1 VRPGT
6 RVLQWY
12 LKSDRKEKPLKNKTA
27 LIIATLDTKAQEV
40 LFVKSLIEERGVNT
54 LVMDTGTTGQCPF
67 TPDIP
72 SHKIAG
78 AVSRT
83 LPELL
88 SFHDESKAMGEMAK
102 GAEIVVTELLEKS
115 AFDGV
120 IALGGTM
127 GTSLALSVF
136 RRVPTDLVKVLV
148 STVALSY
155 FVTPQS
161 LRNDIVMFQVASDL
175 WGLNRLAK
183 RDLTRAALATACAIE
198 SDEENPEENAPFITM
213 TTLGGSFLKYASPVK
228 ERLEREGYEVA
239 IFHSVSMQGGIMER
253 LIEEG
258 KVAGVLDLCPQELLS
273 ETAGGHCCSP
283 GRMEAAAWK
292 GIPQIVGPGGLGF
305 FPSGPLKDLPEKFK
319 GRFTFSHNEIAS
331 GIQATTEEMAE
342 LAKTMAAK
350 LNGSCGPVVVI
361 IPERGFMEYD
371 RQGGRLHYPEGRKIF
386 MDTLGDNLNSDIEFI
401 RMDCHINDPEYAE
414 KVTEMALRLFKCAL

>member
-1 VRPGT
+1 
-6 RVLQWY
+6 VLQWY

-27 LIIATLDTKAQEV
+27 LIIATLDTKAQEA
-40 LFVKSLIEERGVNT
+40 LFVKNLIEERGVNT

-127 GTSLALSVF
+127 GTSLALRVF
-136 RRVPTDLVKVLV
+136 QKLPTGLLKMLV

-155 FVTPQS
+155 FVTPQR
-161 LRNDIVMFQVASDL
+161 LRNDIVLFQVASDL

-183 RDLTRAALATACAIE
+183 RDLTRAALATACALE
-198 SDEENPEENAPFITM
+198 SDEENPEHSAPFVTM
-213 TTLGGSFLKYASPVK
+213 TTLGGSFLKYAFIVK
-228 ERLEREGYEVA
+228 KRLEEKGYEVA

-253 LIEEG
+253 LIDEG
-258 KVAGVLDLCPQELLS
+258 KVDGVLDLCPQELLS
-273 ETAGGHCCSP
+273 EIAGGHCCSP
-283 GRMEAAAWK
+283 GRMEAASRN
-292 GIPQIVGPGGLGF
+292 GIPQVVGPGGLGF
-305 FPSGPLKDLPEKFK
+305 FPSGALKDLPEKFK
-319 GRFTFSHNEIAS
+319 GRFTFSHNEIAT
-331 GIQATTEEMAE
+331 GIQATTEEMTE
-342 LAKTMAAK
+342 LAKTMASK
-350 LNGSCGPVVVI
+350 LNSSRGPVAVI
-361 IPERGFMEYD
+361 IPERGFLEYD
-371 RQGGRLHYPEGRKIF
+371 RPGDRLHYPEGRRIF
-386 MDTLGDNLNSDIEFI
+386 VDTLGDYLSPDIEFI
-401 RMDCHINDPEYAE
+401 KMDCHINDPEYAE
-414 KVTEMALRLFKCAL
+414 TVTEAALKLFKDAL